1 MKLSRRPSPSGL
13 TTRLCGRDRIRGRL
27 ATNLAAP
34 ILAAV
39 TLAACSAPYIQPQLI
54 PPAGFA
60 GPAIVEPAHP
70 GTPGAFV
77 VQDGARL
84 PYLRWS
90 PEGGDPRVVIVA
102 LHGMNDSQAS
112 FRLAG
117 PWWAERGIETWS
129 FDQRGFGNAPGRGL
143 WAGEA
148 TMVEDLRTV
157 VDLVRAERPNA
168 RIAVVGES
176 MGGSVAA
183 AAFASDNPPRADQLA
198 LLAPGVWGWSS
209 QNLLN
214 RTSLWVAAR
223 LLGEVKV
230 EPPEFISRR
239 IIASSNHLELYRTG
253 LDPASILATRFD
265 AVSGLVSLMETAS
278 NSLGRTSVPTLLL
291 YGAHDQ
297 VVEPGPMRR
306 ALRIAGEAPNLRTGY
321 YPAGW
326 HLLNRDL
333 DAEIVYRDVAAWLED
348 KKAPLPS
355 GAGPVLP
362 ALEQSRGS

>member
-1 MKLSRRPSPSGL
+1 MLKRFRWRQSPQGLGSALSGKE
-13 TTRLCGRDRIRGRL
+13 RIVG
-27 ATNLAAP
+27 
-34 ILAAV
+34 
-39 TLAACSAPYIQPQLI
+39 TLAALFATVSLAGCSAPYVQPQLI
-54 PPAGFA
+54 PPAGFV
-60 GPAIVEPAHP
+60 GPTIEEPPHR

-90 PEGGDPRVVIVA
+90 PVSGEPRVVIVA
-102 LHGMNDSQAS
+102 LHGMNDNLAS

-129 FDQRGFGNAPGRGL
+129 FDQRGFGQAPGRGL

-148 TMVEDLRTV
+148 TLVEDLRTV
-157 VDLVRAERPNA
+157 VDLVRAERPGA

-183 AAFASDNPPRADQLA
+183 AAFASDDPPQADQLV

-209 QNLLN
+209 QNLFN
-214 RTSLWVAAR
+214 RTSLWIAAR
-223 LLGEVKV
+223 MLGDVAV

-253 LDPASILATRFD
+253 LDPDAILATRFD

-278 NSLGRTSVPTLLL
+278 KSLGRTSVPTLLL

-297 VVEPGPMRR
+297 VVEKGPMQR
-306 ALRIAGEAPNLRTGY
+306 ALRIAGEAPNLRTGF
-321 YPAGW
+321 YPTGW

-333 DAEIVYRDVAAWLED
+333 DAEIIYRDVAAWLD
-348 KKAPLPS
+348 DPDAPLPS
-355 GAGPVLP
+355 GTGPVLP
-362 ALEQSRGS
+362 ALERRPGS

>member
-1 MKLSRRPSPSGL
+1 M
-13 TTRLCGRDRIRGRL
+13 IARL
-27 ATNLAAP
+27 AGLFLA
-34 ILAAV
+34 LAL
-39 TLAACSAPYIQPQLI
+39 TACATPYVQPPLT
-54 PPAGFA
+54 PPAEFA
-60 GPAIVEPAHP
+60 GPSIVEPPRVGSP
-70 GTPGAFV
+70 GVFI

-90 PEGGDPRVVIVA
+90 PAGGDPKIVIVA
-102 LHGMNDSQAS
+102 LHGMNDHDAS

-117 PWWAERGIETWS
+117 PWWAAHGIETWS
-129 FDQRGFGNAPGRGL
+129 LDQRGFGQAPGRGL

-148 TMVEDLRTV
+148 AMTGDLRTV
-157 VDLVRAERPNA
+157 VALVRAARPGA

-183 AAFASDNPPRADQLA
+183 AAFASDDPPTADRVV

-214 RTSLWVAAR
+214 RTSLWIAAR
-223 LLGEVKV
+223 ALGSTAVQ
-230 EPPEFISRR
+230 PPDFIARH
-239 IIASSNHLELYRTG
+239 ILASSNLPELVRNG
-253 LDPASILATRFD
+253 QDPDSILSTRFD
-265 AVSGLVSLMETAS
+265 TISGLVDLMQSAS
-278 NSLGRTSVPTLLL
+278 ESLGRTKVPTLLL

-306 ALRIAGEAPNLRTGY
+306 ALKAAGAAPNLRTGF
-321 YPAGW
+321 YPQGW

-333 DAEIVYRDVAAWLED
+333 DAEIMYRDVAAWLANSE
-348 KKAPLPS
+348 APLPS

-362 ALEQSRGS
+362 RLEAGGH